1 MEYYSASIKNNTY
14 DINGPGHILLREI
27 RSKLHIL
34 YDSSYMNEKQEIEDR
49 LPMTSG

>member
-1 MEYYSASIKNNTY
+1 MKNNT
-14 DINGPGHILLREI
+14 DDVNDPGHILLCEI

-49 LPMTSG
+49 LPMTRG